1 MFDNYEGETMGN
13 DPLTDIGK
21 AAAIEAVKQGY
32 KDVLQP
38 AATQIGKS
46 LKTVFRLFNVGLA
59 PVRAA
64 AWSGEQLEEYVKNE
78 IAPKLAYTP
87 PENIVPPDTH
97 IAVPAVIA
105 LTYTH
110 EQDELREMYAN
121 LLANAMDSDTK
132 DDIHPSFVEVIRQLT
147 PTEAQL
153 LSMLDGR
160 HDWKTNTLCTSKVT
174 KTPSMQGK
182 GFFTGGSGGI
192 ATNHILEKFLK
203 LCEESVSEIDAYIAL
218 DNFRRLRLMDVALN
232 IHQNVV
238 TRNNKLEMKT
248 DYTELLFWTPYGQVF
263 LRMCVRPKVA
273 NKEKEPGES

>member
-1 MFDNYEGETMGN
+1 MGN

-21 AAAIEAVKQGY
+21 AAVTEAVKQGY
-32 KDVLQP
+32 KDALQP
-38 AATQIGKS
+38 AAKQIGKS
-46 LKTVFRLFNVGLA
+46 LETVFQLFNVGLA
-59 PVRAA
+59 PFRAA

-78 IAPKLAYTP
+78 IAPKLAYRP

-97 IAVPAVIA
+97 IAVPTVIA
-105 LTYTH
+105 LTYTY

-121 LLANAMDSDTK
+121 LLANAMDCDTK

-153 LSMLDGR
+153 LSMLDER
-160 HDWKTNTLCTSKVT
+160 HDWKTNTLCASKVT
-174 KTPSMQGK
+174 KTPAMTGN
-182 GFFTGGSGGI
+182 GFSRSGSGGM

-203 LCEESVSEIDAYIAL
+203 LCKESVSERDAYTAL

-263 LRMCVRPKVA
+263 LQMCVRPKVA
-273 NKEKEPGES
+273 CNEKKVPGES

>member
-1 MFDNYEGETMGN
+1 MG
-13 DPLTDIGK
+13 DDLLTDIGK
-21 AAAIEAVKQGY
+21 AAATEAVKQGY
-32 KDVLQP
+32 KDALQP
-38 AATQIGKS
+38 AARQIGKS
-46 LKTVFRLFNVGLA
+46 LETVFRLFNVGLA

-78 IAPKLAYTP
+78 IAPKLAYTAQ
-87 PENIVPPDTH
+87 ENIVPPNAH

-132 DDIHPSFVEVIRQLT
+132 DSIHPSFIEVIRQLT

-153 LSMLDGR
+153 LSMLDEL

-174 KTPSMQGK
+174 KTPSMQGD
-182 GFFTGGSGGI
+182 GFSMSGSGGM
-192 ATNHILEKFLK
+192 ATNHILKKFVQ
-203 LCEESVSEIDAYIAL
+203 LCEESVNELDAYTAL

-232 IHQNVV
+232 VHQNIV

-248 DYTELLFWTPYGQVF
+248 DYTESLFWTPYGQVF
-263 LRMCVRPKVA
+263 LMMCVRPKAA
-273 NKEKEPGES
+273 NEVKEHDES

>member
-1 MFDNYEGETMGN
+1 MGD

-21 AAAIEAVKQGY
+21 AAVTEAVKQGY
-32 KDVLQP
+32 KDALQP
-38 AATQIGKS
+38 AAKQIGKS
-46 LKTVFRLFNVGLA
+46 LETVFQLFNVGLA
-59 PVRAA
+59 PFRAA

-78 IAPKLAYTP
+78 IAPKLAYRP

-105 LTYTH
+105 LTYTY

-121 LLANAMDSDTK
+121 LLANAMDCDTK

-153 LSMLDGR
+153 LSMLDER

-174 KTPSMQGK
+174 KTPAMTGN
-182 GFFTGGSGGI
+182 GFSSSGSGGM

-203 LCEESVSEIDAYIAL
+203 LCEESVSERDAYTAL
-218 DNFRRLRLMDVALN
+218 DNFRRLRLMDIALN

-263 LRMCVRPKVA
+263 LQMCVRPKVA
-273 NKEKEPGES
+273 NEKKVPGES